1 MINQWLAIFFT
12 LQQNLYDTNLKDEL
26 YYQDLGFFDTTKKGN
41 HGEPLLVYKPKNLE
55 TNKKEKPIKSL
66 FKKVFNINQPTVLK
80 RWGNSF
86 L

>member
-1 MINQWLAIFFT
+1 MVVSYIFLT
-12 LQQNLYDTNLKDEL
+12 LQQNQL

-66 FKKVFNINQPTVLK
+66 FKKVFNIN
-80 RWGNSF
+80 
-86 L
+86 

>member
-1 MINQWLAIFFT
+1 M
-12 LQQNLYDTNLKDEL
+12 QQNQL

-66 FKKVFNINQPTVLK
+66 FKKVFNIN
-80 RWGNSF
+80 
-86 L
+86 

>member
-1 MINQWLAIFFT
+1 MLEKATFFVLKTSHINGIRVTITAC
-12 LQQNLYDTNLKDEL
+12 NSYP

-66 FKKVFNINQPTVLK
+66 FKKVFNIN
-80 RWGNSF
+80 
-86 L
+86 